1 MGGASLGRLHEAE
14 VLIAE
19 SWGRRDAKRR
29 LENEGSRCRLIAVK
43 AEEQYKGVRGWL
55 LLLCINLTI
64 LDPASIVLGV
74 FGALPLADF
83 EKNPEMQRFMVIS
96 GVCRLALAAFSLY
109 AGIALWRIHADGPS
123 IAKRYFQAAV
133 LYSAFALLLPGMV
146 GLSDE
151 LYAEMA
157 GASLLSSVMTICYVM
172 AWYLYLVKSKRV
184 KATFQPSDQ

>member
-1 MGGASLGRLHEAE
+1 M
-14 VLIAE
+14 
-19 SWGRRDAKRR
+19 
-29 LENEGSRCRLIAVK
+29 AVK
-43 AEEQYKGVRGWL
+43 VEEQYKGVGGWL

-83 EKNPEMQRFMVIS
+83 EKNPEMLRFMLIS

-109 AGIALWRIHADGPS
+109 SGTALWRIQPNGPN
-123 IAKRYFQAAV
+123 IARRYFQAAT
-133 LYSAFALLLPGMV
+133 LYSAFALLLPGIV

-157 GASLLSSVMTICYVM
+157 GASLLSSVITICYVM

-184 KATFQPSDQ
+184 KATFHPKDQ